1 MRSEQLEYFIEI
13 VKCKSMNLASEEF
26 HVSQQTL
33 SNSVKNLEQ
42 ELGVQLLQR
51 SYVGVTLTKEGESF
65 LEIAKNFLKSIED
78 FQEKYGVKES
88 TLNGQLNIYATSAA
102 CSSIFPK
109 LIPLF
114 LKEHNK
120 VEINMIE
127 TNFLTINEIFQSDPI
142 STKLMMIN
150 VFDCGGEEI
159 SLYRVEKELTYEEF
173 LSEDYVVVAGRD
185 SVLSSYKSVSLKT
198 LLNYPLIFC
207 GSKSKELNLSYLLL
221 RQYGEPITC
230 LVSDNPYVYLQA
242 IVDNNGVGFMS
253 MTLLQNELLT
263 GFVDRVKI
271 IPIKEKVS
279 SINYWAMLK
288 EQAEDSLLKEF
299 INISKKNVHIFK

>member
-159 SLYRVEKELTYEEF
+159 SLYRVEKELTY
-173 LSEDYVVVAGRD
+173 
-185 SVLSSYKSVSLKT
+185 
-198 LLNYPLIFC
+198 
-207 GSKSKELNLSYLLL
+207 
-221 RQYGEPITC
+221 
-230 LVSDNPYVYLQA
+230 
-242 IVDNNGVGFMS
+242 
-253 MTLLQNELLT
+253 
-263 GFVDRVKI
+263 
-271 IPIKEKVS
+271 
-279 SINYWAMLK
+279 
-288 EQAEDSLLKEF
+288 
-299 INISKKNVHIFK
+299 